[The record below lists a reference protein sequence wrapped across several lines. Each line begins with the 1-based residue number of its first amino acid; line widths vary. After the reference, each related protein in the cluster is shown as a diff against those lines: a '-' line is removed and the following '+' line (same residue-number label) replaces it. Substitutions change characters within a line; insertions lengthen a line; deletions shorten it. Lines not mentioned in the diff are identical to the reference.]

1 MNNREIKI
9 NEIIPNEEYGKH
21 RKNRRK
27 EMIIF
32 KKNRR
37 LDIGP
42 VVSLYFESRS
52 TMLYQIQEMAFVEQI
67 SNKELQIE
75 LDSYNPLVPNGKELI
90 ATMMIEIDDPLR
102 RKNFLSRLAGIEEK
116 VKITIADS
124 ILFAEAEKDIDRTTA
139 DGKTSAVHFLH
150 FKFTNELIEKF
161 KNYKNLIQIGIEHDS
176 YGHLTIV
183 SDEIRKSLVEE
194 FNEFQMQ

>member
-27 EMIIF
+27 EMINF

-102 RKNFLSRLAGIEEK
+102 RKNFLSRLGGIEEK

-124 ILFAEAEKDIDRTTA
+124 ILFANAEKDIDRTTA

-150 FKFTNELIEKF
+150 FKFTNELIEGF
-161 KNYKNLIQIGIEHDS
+161 KNHKNLIQIGIEHDS

-194 FNEFQMQ
+194 FSEFQMQ

>member
-27 EMIIF
+27 EMINF

-102 RKNFLSRLAGIEEK
+102 RKNFLSRLGGIEEK

-150 FKFTNELIEKF
+150 FKFTNELIEGF
-161 KNYKNLIQIGIEHDS
+161 KNHKNLIQIGIEHDS
-176 YGHLTIV
+176 YEHLTIV